1 MNRVCSSAMLRDS
14 ARRAAKGKR
23 PWGVHT
29 SKAILNAL
37 TRAKH
42 ARLLTQI
49 SSF

>member
-1 MNRVCSSAMLRDS
+1 MNSSAMLRDS
-14 ARRAAKGKR
+14 ARRAARGMM

-29 SKAILNAL
+29 SQAIFNAL

>member
-1 MNRVCSSAMLRDS
+1 MNRVCSSAVWRES
-14 ARRAAKGKR
+14 ARSAARGKT
-23 PWGVHT
+23 PWGAHINQ
-29 SKAILNAL
+29 AIFDAL